1 MQTIKKLF
9 KPYVDYSSYI
19 FKFWVNQIT
28 MSALGLLV
36 SFAVYL
42 TEGILIAQII
52 MALFPVGFMCFLIY
66 DYMFQFGHKHSVSIE
81 AGHMRFDKLF
91 GLKIFGLA
99 YAPTFLLIFLTA
111 VFSIFGIPNA
121 PAVTSTIY
129 YLLNAYNLGF
139 FWLIGSI
146 PAYVTMLIMMLPIII
161 ACTLGYYLGAID
173 KPILRML
180 GINIKSKNK

>member
-9 KPYVDYSSYI
+9 KPYVEYSAYI

-36 SFAVYL
+36 SCAISL
-42 TEGILIAQII
+42 TEGILALQII
-52 MALFPVGFMCFLIY
+52 MALFPVGFMCFLVY

-81 AGHMRFDKLF
+81 AGHMSFDKLF
-91 GLKIFGLA
+91 GLKIFALA
-99 YAPTFLLIFLTA
+99 YAPTLLLIILTA
-111 VFSIFGIPNA
+111 IFSIFGVANA
-121 PAVTSTIY
+121 PAITSVIY

-139 FWLIGSI
+139 FWLLDGI
-146 PAYVTMLIMMLPIII
+146 PAYVTMLIMMLPTMI